1 MREILLVNPRKAKSM
16 ARKKKRKNPVGSGL
30 AKRNPRSS
38 IKRAAGRA
46 FSGLSFQTAMKN
58 LAPFQIGMLAAKFAE
73 KKGPGGLAD
82 DTDPLSWGYG
92 SYLKGALAGVAAAAG
107 ANMIRPGWGQRVLEG
122 ALNQVV
128 SRIIRNELI
137 EKSASMFARTRK
149 EIRVHHQLAPGVWTV
164 EVDRGQI
171 EQVESEQMYV
181 DTDGTPYLQGAGYDY
196 LPLDDQHR
204 MLPDTPG
211 YYGDTLVRPGPLG
224 DTLVRPGPLGQ
235 DDIRRYAE
243 DYQG

>member
-1 MREILLVNPRKAKSM
+1 MASTCRGDKMREILLVNPRKAKSM

-137 EKSASMFARTRK
+137 EKSTWAKTHF
-149 EIRVHHQLAPGVWTV
+149 
-164 EVDRGQI
+164 GQ
-171 EQVESEQMYV
+171 EESEQLYV

-196 LPLDDQHR
+196 LPLDD
-204 MLPDTPG
+204 
-211 YYGDTLVRPGPLG
+211 
-224 DTLVRPGPLGQ
+224 
-235 DDIRRYAE
+235 
-243 DYQG
+243 